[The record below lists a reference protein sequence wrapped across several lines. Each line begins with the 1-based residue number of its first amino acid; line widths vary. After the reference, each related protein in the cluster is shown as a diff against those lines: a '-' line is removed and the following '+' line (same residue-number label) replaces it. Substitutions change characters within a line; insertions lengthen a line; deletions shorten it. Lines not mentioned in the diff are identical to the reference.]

1 VKEIPDE
8 KWISKKRVKREF
20 PPMEP
25 DIPKEIFNLVNV
37 AKCQKEGY
45 YVEMGVRTAPKN
57 PPLEIEYTEE
67 YIPYYAEY
75 FATIGKKYTHT
86 HTKSIH
92 QSFSLIMTT
101 LFSLLYLYSFF
112 VLNFASFD
120 EEHFNFVAEIDENE
134 PFGPVIVS
142 MESKKRARSDKVKC
156 IVHTKKVLVKFI
168 CGYFLQLHSHYIL
181 FVLFLLVVSFL
192 FDDLTFF

>member
-1 VKEIPDE
+1 MRRGTLSKFTSPIVHTIITSLSFSVKKYYRLVLLSHPFVIIYRFRFCSISEEQEVKEIPDE

-75 FATIGKKYTHT
+75 FAAIGMKFTKSHTHT
-86 HTKSIH
+86 H
-92 QSFSLIMTT
+92 SFALIINNII
-101 LFSLLYLYSFF
+101 S
-112 VLNFASFD
+112 
-120 EEHFNFVAEIDENE
+120 
-134 PFGPVIVS
+134 
-142 MESKKRARSDKVKC
+142 
-156 IVHTKKVLVKFI
+156 
-168 CGYFLQLHSHYIL
+168 YI
-181 FVLFLLVVSFL
+181 
-192 FDDLTFF
+192 